1 MTDRNLYRYLFLSLL
16 TGLLMFSTTGCSDSI
31 PVQEAGDVTS
41 RASLAVDVQGVSTT
55 VPTDGNYDTYIET
68 LRVIGFDASGNVLC
82 NKRYA
87 NNSVGGNGLTVTDGQ
102 FQLTQPLDGA
112 FQGGTCRF
120 YFVANEEYYTLY
132 QTNRRLSDYLA
143 NPALAEADLKN
154 CVIAYAPTPDRIS
167 GSYPILMTA
176 VSEPQLVR
184 PGMNRMEAVS
194 LMRSLVKVQLQVL
207 KGAAVT
213 DGVTVSEVKLQGTY
227 PDSYSLWN
235 TRDYTGYTSQ
245 PMDVDLFSTDP
256 NRPFIGPVM
265 YLPEKMMRGQ
275 STDQD
280 LKFTFLLAS
289 GALTS
294 RYELG
299 IGAGN
304 GDGITDYALY
314 RNNRYQTT
322 ATFNGWK
329 KLMNLSFT
337 VARLAGTEY
346 GTVVLNDGSVDN
358 VQLDAVLSRAA
369 AKVVVTLTP
378 DVGKG
383 VSFPVPGEGIYYN
396 YQLVNMRTDTRL
408 LAEGGL
414 ATNPKLAGTD
424 PTQANLTAPAADR
437 QRITFFTYTYSHS
450 WENTSLAEN
459 ITYLVVKVP
468 ITQTGSDNSVT
479 SYVENYYKIPVVTS
493 ENAIAR
499 NTCYNIS
506 ANIGAA
512 GATDVSQVEILE
524 GLNYQVLDWIPET
537 IGVGDVTDKPKFLYV
552 NKHELV

>member
-280 LKFTFLLAS
+280 LKFTFSADLFARLSAAF
-289 GALTS
+289 GLRFLMTEPVGQLWTATLQGGY
-294 RYELG
+294 YELMVFDYL
-299 IGAGN
+299 GN
-304 GDGITDYALY
+304 DITADKSKWIS
-314 RNNRYQTT
+314 
-322 ATFNGWK
+322 GK
-329 KLMNLSFT
+329 EPFT
-337 VARLAGTEY
+337 VYVIPTQPY
-346 GTVVLNDGSVDN
+346 DKN
-358 VQLDAVLSRAA
+358 
-369 AKVVVTLTP
+369 
-378 DVGKG
+378 
-383 VSFPVPGEGIYYN
+383 PGEGVLRIAT
-396 YQLVNMRTDTRL
+396 RTWGGENDML
-408 LAEGGL
+408 LINRDNRFNADDHPLQTEIRIR
-414 ATNPKLAGTD
+414 
-424 PTQANLTAPAADR
+424 QIEAP
-437 QRITFFTYTYSHS
+437 
-450 WENTSLAEN
+450 
-459 ITYLVVKVP
+459 V
-468 ITQTGSDNSVT
+468 
-479 SYVENYYKIPVVTS
+479 S
-493 ENAIAR
+493 E
-499 NTCYNIS
+499 
-506 ANIGAA
+506 
-512 GATDVSQVEILE
+512 
-524 GLNYQVLDWIPET
+524 
-537 IGVGDVTDKPKFLYV
+537 
-552 NKHELV
+552 

>member
-102 FQLTQPLDGA
+102 FQLTQPLNGA

-280 LKFTFLLAS
+280 LKFTFSADLFARLSAAF
-289 GALTS
+289 GLRFLMTEPVGQLWTATLQGGY
-294 RYELG
+294 YELMVFDYL
-299 IGAGN
+299 GN
-304 GDGITDYALY
+304 DITTDKSKWIS
-314 RNNRYQTT
+314 
-322 ATFNGWK
+322 GK
-329 KLMNLSFT
+329 EPFT
-337 VARLAGTEY
+337 VYVIPTQPY
-346 GTVVLNDGSVDN
+346 DKN
-358 VQLDAVLSRAA
+358 
-369 AKVVVTLTP
+369 
-378 DVGKG
+378 
-383 VSFPVPGEGIYYN
+383 PGEGVLRIAT
-396 YQLVNMRTDTRL
+396 RTWGGENDML
-408 LAEGGL
+408 LINRDNRFNADDHPLQTEIRIR
-414 ATNPKLAGTD
+414 
-424 PTQANLTAPAADR
+424 QIEAP
-437 QRITFFTYTYSHS
+437 
-450 WENTSLAEN
+450 
-459 ITYLVVKVP
+459 V
-468 ITQTGSDNSVT
+468 
-479 SYVENYYKIPVVTS
+479 S
-493 ENAIAR
+493 E
-499 NTCYNIS
+499 
-506 ANIGAA
+506 
-512 GATDVSQVEILE
+512 
-524 GLNYQVLDWIPET
+524 
-537 IGVGDVTDKPKFLYV
+537 
-552 NKHELV
+552 

>member
-176 VSEPQLVR
+176 VSDFQFIR

-280 LKFTFLLAS
+280 LKFTFSADLFARLSAAF
-289 GALTS
+289 GLRFLMTEPVGQLWTATLQGGY
-294 RYELG
+294 YELMVFDYL
-299 IGAGN
+299 GN
-304 GDGITDYALY
+304 DITADKSKWIS
-314 RNNRYQTT
+314 
-322 ATFNGWK
+322 GK
-329 KLMNLSFT
+329 EPFT
-337 VARLAGTEY
+337 VYVIPTQPY
-346 GTVVLNDGSVDN
+346 DKN
-358 VQLDAVLSRAA
+358 
-369 AKVVVTLTP
+369 
-378 DVGKG
+378 
-383 VSFPVPGEGIYYN
+383 PGEGVLRIAT
-396 YQLVNMRTDTRL
+396 RTWGGENDML
-408 LAEGGL
+408 LINRDNRFNADDHPLQTEIRIR
-414 ATNPKLAGTD
+414 
-424 PTQANLTAPAADR
+424 QIEAP
-437 QRITFFTYTYSHS
+437 
-450 WENTSLAEN
+450 
-459 ITYLVVKVP
+459 V
-468 ITQTGSDNSVT
+468 
-479 SYVENYYKIPVVTS
+479 S
-493 ENAIAR
+493 E
-499 NTCYNIS
+499 
-506 ANIGAA
+506 
-512 GATDVSQVEILE
+512 
-524 GLNYQVLDWIPET
+524 
-537 IGVGDVTDKPKFLYV
+537 
-552 NKHELV
+552 

>member
-280 LKFTFLLAS
+280 LKFTFSADLFARLSAAF
-289 GALTS
+289 GLRFLMTEPVGQLWTATLQGGY
-294 RYELG
+294 YELMVFDYL
-299 IGAGN
+299 GN
-304 GDGITDYALY
+304 DITADKSKWIS
-314 RNNRYQTT
+314 
-322 ATFNGWK
+322 GK
-329 KLMNLSFT
+329 EPFT
-337 VARLAGTEY
+337 VYVIPTQPY
-346 GTVVLNDGSVDN
+346 DKN
-358 VQLDAVLSRAA
+358 
-369 AKVVVTLTP
+369 
-378 DVGKG
+378 
-383 VSFPVPGEGIYYN
+383 PGEGVLRIAT
-396 YQLVNMRTDTRL
+396 RTWGGENDML
-408 LAEGGL
+408 LI
-414 ATNPKLAGTD
+414 NRD
-424 PTQANLTAPAADR
+424 NRFNADDHPLQTEIRIR
-437 QRITFFTYTYSHS
+437 QIET
-450 WENTSLAEN
+450 
-459 ITYLVVKVP
+459 
-468 ITQTGSDNSVT
+468 
-479 SYVENYYKIPVVTS
+479 PVS
-493 ENAIAR
+493 E
-499 NTCYNIS
+499 
-506 ANIGAA
+506 
-512 GATDVSQVEILE
+512 
-524 GLNYQVLDWIPET
+524 
-537 IGVGDVTDKPKFLYV
+537 
-552 NKHELV
+552 

>member
-143 NPALAEADLKN
+143 NPVLAEADLKN

-176 VSEPQLVR
+176 VSDPQFIR

-337 VARLAGTEY
+337 VADWIQENVALDYTYPTTTCTPVKMRVNENGEEVPDFDTQVYIVNTADLFARLSAAFGLRFLMTEPVGQLWTATLQGGY
-346 GTVVLNDGSVDN
+346 YELMVFDYLGNDITADKSKWISGKEPFTVYVIPTQPYDKN
-358 VQLDAVLSRAA
+358 
-369 AKVVVTLTP
+369 
-378 DVGKG
+378 
-383 VSFPVPGEGIYYN
+383 PGEGMLRIAT
-396 YQLVNMRTDTRL
+396 RTWGGENDML
-408 LAEGGL
+408 LINRDNRFNADDHPLQTEIRIR
-414 ATNPKLAGTD
+414 
-424 PTQANLTAPAADR
+424 QIEAP
-437 QRITFFTYTYSHS
+437 
-450 WENTSLAEN
+450 
-459 ITYLVVKVP
+459 V
-468 ITQTGSDNSVT
+468 
-479 SYVENYYKIPVVTS
+479 S
-493 ENAIAR
+493 E
-499 NTCYNIS
+499 
-506 ANIGAA
+506 
-512 GATDVSQVEILE
+512 
-524 GLNYQVLDWIPET
+524 
-537 IGVGDVTDKPKFLYV
+537 
-552 NKHELV
+552 

>member
-143 NPALAEADLKN
+143 NPVLAEADLKN

-176 VSEPQLVR
+176 VSDPQFIR

-275 STDQD
+275 SIDQD
-280 LKFTFLLAS
+280 LKFTFSADLSARLSAAF
-289 GALTS
+289 GLRFLMTEPVGQLWTATLQGGY
-294 RYELG
+294 YELMVFDYL
-299 IGAGN
+299 GN
-304 GDGITDYALY
+304 DITADKSKWIS
-314 RNNRYQTT
+314 
-322 ATFNGWK
+322 GK
-329 KLMNLSFT
+329 EPFT
-337 VARLAGTEY
+337 VYVIPTQPY
-346 GTVVLNDGSVDN
+346 DKN
-358 VQLDAVLSRAA
+358 
-369 AKVVVTLTP
+369 
-378 DVGKG
+378 
-383 VSFPVPGEGIYYN
+383 PGEGVLRIAT
-396 YQLVNMRTDTRL
+396 RTWGGENDML
-408 LAEGGL
+408 LINRDNRFNADDHPLQTEIRIR
-414 ATNPKLAGTD
+414 
-424 PTQANLTAPAADR
+424 QIEAP
-437 QRITFFTYTYSHS
+437 
-450 WENTSLAEN
+450 
-459 ITYLVVKVP
+459 V
-468 ITQTGSDNSVT
+468 
-479 SYVENYYKIPVVTS
+479 S
-493 ENAIAR
+493 E
-499 NTCYNIS
+499 
-506 ANIGAA
+506 
-512 GATDVSQVEILE
+512 
-524 GLNYQVLDWIPET
+524 
-537 IGVGDVTDKPKFLYV
+537 
-552 NKHELV
+552 

>member
-143 NPALAEADLKN
+143 NPVLAEADLKN

-176 VSEPQLVR
+176 VSDPQFIR

-280 LKFTFLLAS
+280 LKFTFSADLFARLSAAF
-289 GALTS
+289 GLRFLMTEPVGQLWTATLQGGY
-294 RYELG
+294 YELMVFDYL
-299 IGAGN
+299 GN
-304 GDGITDYALY
+304 DITADKSKWIS
-314 RNNRYQTT
+314 
-322 ATFNGWK
+322 GK
-329 KLMNLSFT
+329 EPFT
-337 VARLAGTEY
+337 VYVIPTQPY
-346 GTVVLNDGSVDN
+346 DKN
-358 VQLDAVLSRAA
+358 
-369 AKVVVTLTP
+369 
-378 DVGKG
+378 
-383 VSFPVPGEGIYYN
+383 PGEGVLRIAT
-396 YQLVNMRTDTRL
+396 RTWGGENDML
-408 LAEGGL
+408 LINRDNRFNADDHPLQTEIRIR
-414 ATNPKLAGTD
+414 
-424 PTQANLTAPAADR
+424 QIEAP
-437 QRITFFTYTYSHS
+437 
-450 WENTSLAEN
+450 
-459 ITYLVVKVP
+459 V
-468 ITQTGSDNSVT
+468 
-479 SYVENYYKIPVVTS
+479 S
-493 ENAIAR
+493 E
-499 NTCYNIS
+499 
-506 ANIGAA
+506 
-512 GATDVSQVEILE
+512 
-524 GLNYQVLDWIPET
+524 
-537 IGVGDVTDKPKFLYV
+537 
-552 NKHELV
+552 

>member
-102 FQLTQPLDGA
+102 FQLTQPLNGA

-176 VSEPQLVR
+176 VSDPQFIR

-207 KGAAVT
+207 KGATVT

-227 PDSYSLWN
+227 PDSYSLWK
-235 TRDYTGYTSQ
+235 TGDYTGYTSQ

-280 LKFTFLLAS
+280 LKFTFSADLFARLSAAF
-289 GALTS
+289 GLRFLMTEPVGQLWTATLQGGY
-294 RYELG
+294 YELMVFDYL
-299 IGAGN
+299 GN
-304 GDGITDYALY
+304 DITADKSKWIS
-314 RNNRYQTT
+314 
-322 ATFNGWK
+322 GK
-329 KLMNLSFT
+329 EPFT
-337 VARLAGTEY
+337 VYVIPTQPY
-346 GTVVLNDGSVDN
+346 DKN
-358 VQLDAVLSRAA
+358 
-369 AKVVVTLTP
+369 
-378 DVGKG
+378 
-383 VSFPVPGEGIYYN
+383 PGEGVLRIAT
-396 YQLVNMRTDTRL
+396 RTWGGENDML
-408 LAEGGL
+408 LINRDNRFNADDHPLQTEIRIR
-414 ATNPKLAGTD
+414 
-424 PTQANLTAPAADR
+424 QIEAP
-437 QRITFFTYTYSHS
+437 
-450 WENTSLAEN
+450 
-459 ITYLVVKVP
+459 V
-468 ITQTGSDNSVT
+468 
-479 SYVENYYKIPVVTS
+479 S
-493 ENAIAR
+493 E
-499 NTCYNIS
+499 
-506 ANIGAA
+506 
-512 GATDVSQVEILE
+512 
-524 GLNYQVLDWIPET
+524 
-537 IGVGDVTDKPKFLYV
+537 
-552 NKHELV
+552 